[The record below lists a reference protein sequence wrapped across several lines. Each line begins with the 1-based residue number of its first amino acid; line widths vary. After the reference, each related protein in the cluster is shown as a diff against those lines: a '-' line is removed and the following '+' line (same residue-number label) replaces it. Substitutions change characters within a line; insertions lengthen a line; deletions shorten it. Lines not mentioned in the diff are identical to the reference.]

1 MIPGD
6 LSILMITGKVPKLCR
21 GFKYFDDNWKS
32 AETVL
37 NTKKHLNDRG
47 INYLVNVGPDALG
60 RFPAPAVEI
69 LREVGRKLKEVK

>member
-1 MIPGD
+1 MIHW
-6 LSILMITGKVPKLCR
+6 
-21 GFKYFDDNWKS
+21 GFKYFDDNCKD

-60 RFPAPAVEI
+60 RFPVPAVEI
-69 LREVGRKLKEVK
+69 LQEVGRRFEEESK